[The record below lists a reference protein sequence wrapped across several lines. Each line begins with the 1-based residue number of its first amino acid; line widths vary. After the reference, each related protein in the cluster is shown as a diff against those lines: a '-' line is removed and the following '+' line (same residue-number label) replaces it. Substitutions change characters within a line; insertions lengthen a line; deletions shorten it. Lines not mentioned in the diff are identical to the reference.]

1 MKKIESE
8 KLSSALCKEFKY
20 NFFSKEKDQIN
31 DDDDEDDDHL
41 TLYVHNN
48 NNE

>member
-1 MKKIESE
+1 MEKIVSE